1 MSKEVLNIRKHG
13 VSFLK
18 AVESFSDPSGFQLSD
33 TRHSHVEP
41 RFYWVGKCTS
51 GKVLTTG
58 FTAAESS
65 SGLLARQHGEVLRG
79 STMKEPSLSD
89 VKIDGAGTKL
99 IRRKMAGPKP
109 IKITI
114 NIDGDT
120 LAILRAKSAETGV
133 PYQRLL
139 NRLLTKALQNEQ
151 ESKSRLDRLEQEL
164 ARLKR
169 RIVA

>member
-1 MSKEVLNIRKHG
+1 
-13 VSFLK
+13 
-18 AVESFSDPSGFQLSD
+18 
-33 TRHSHVEP
+33 
-41 RFYWVGKCTS
+41 
-51 GKVLTTG
+51 
-58 FTAAESS
+58 
-65 SGLLARQHGEVLRG
+65 
-79 STMKEPSLSD
+79 MKEPRPSD
-89 VKIDGAGTKL
+89 VKIDEEGTKR
-99 IRRKMAGPKP
+99 IRRKMAGPKA

-139 NRLLTKALQNEQ
+139 NRLLTTALQNER
-151 ESKSRLDRLEQEL
+151 ESKSRLDRLEQEV